1 MISSPFGKQAAKGFR
16 ARGRV
21 EEATHDHSPSAQTS
35 YSGSGFRKNLKNP
48 PTAVAGICSLIVP
61 PEHHRSN
68 PRSCYFRPTT
78 RLTCHRENFL
88 CCSANRDRRARS
100 ARAWHRRVS
109 CQDSSCALE
118 C

>member
-1 MISSPFGKQAAKGFR
+1 MISSSFENQAPKVCAL
-16 ARGRV
+16 ADALSEV
-21 EEATHDHSPSAQTS
+21 THDHSLSAQTS
-35 YSGSGFRKNLKNP
+35 YSGPGSRKNLKNP
-48 PTAVAGICSLIVP
+48 PTAVGAICSLIVP

-109 CQDSSCALE
+109 SQDSSCALE